1 VGLEGWPSCRILQG
15 HLKDSEVLRDLPE
28 RYPRLTGHPNHIVM
42 TLPRIWLHRADIDEG
57 NKPGMTPGQFAKL
70 REANKR
76 IRLLEQA
83 NEVGQSLRY
92 TSVIGDLQSAAV
104 S

>member
-1 VGLEGWPSCRILQG
+1 
-15 HLKDSEVLRDLPE
+15 
-28 RYPRLTGHPNHIVM
+28 M
-42 TLPRIWLHRADIDEG
+42 TH
-57 NKPGMTPGQFAKL
+57 GQFAKL